1 MISLKSLSSSQLK
14 AIEYTTGPQIIK
26 GGPGSGKTTVLTY
39 KLLNLIKSGVNPES
53 ILCLNFNNKLINDTK
68 KRLFELLGENVNLSH
83 FGTFYSVFSQILRE
97 ESKSIKYTSYF
108 SIYDTEDSESLVAN
122 IIANF
127 NINSDQLSPKI
138 VRRRISYL
146 KSFMI
151 FPEDLK
157 SQSNISSNDE
167 KFIKIY
173 DEYQKKLKSND
184 SMDFEDLLLKSV
196 DLFKSKKVV
205 TKYKK
210 IFTNILIDDF
220 QDINKPQYE
229 ILIALSAKTDPVVV
243 FVDENQSIF
252 NWRGADPS
260 KIEQFTTDY
269 SKVKVFNLEN
279 SFRVNSNILMGAYS
293 VIKNNDPGNSVVS
306 GSLKQDGKKIS
317 IIRSADEKDEAYH
330 LARFIKDE
338 IAENKYSFDDFA
350 ILFRTQAQARTFED
364 VFQTEAIPFRIIGGV
379 EYYKKKEI
387 KDIIAYLKIFLNQHD
402 EESLLRIMNF
412 PQRGIGMTTVK
423 RMLQFSERHE
433 ITLFDTMGR
442 VFEVIDIKE
451 RIQKNVKSFKM
462 LLDKFILLK
471 DKLSVEELTRA
482 LLDELEIFKLL
493 NEEANFESLE
503 KKQNVEELLQS
514 ISIFCKNNPNLK
526 LEDYL
531 QTVCLMPDIE
541 KLDDS
546 SNKVT
551 LMTAHSSK
559 GLEFPVI
566 FVSGLEEDLFPL
578 AQKFSAETSIEEERR
593 LFFTCVTRAKDKV
606 YLSHA
611 RSRYRFG
618 EVAYQNRSRF
628 IDEIDAEY
636 AYDEDMSGNRKNNRR
651 TKKEV
656 YLEIFREMEYNNSA
670 PQSIK
675 VGARVLHEKFGLG
688 KVVNIV
694 GAGEN
699 QKVTVVFEGNLTKQ
713 LMLKYAKL
721 KVHNA

>member
-1 MISLKSLSSSQLK
+1 
-14 AIEYTTGPQIIK
+14 
-26 GGPGSGKTTVLTY
+26 
-39 KLLNLIKSGVNPES
+39 
-53 ILCLNFNNKLINDTK
+53 
-68 KRLFELLGENVNLSH
+68 
-83 FGTFYSVFSQILRE
+83 
-97 ESKSIKYTSYF
+97 
-108 SIYDTEDSESLVAN
+108 
-122 IIANF
+122 
-127 NINSDQLSPKI
+127 
-138 VRRRISYL
+138 
-146 KSFMI
+146 
-151 FPEDLK
+151 
-157 SQSNISSNDE
+157 
-167 KFIKIY
+167 
-173 DEYQKKLKSND
+173 
-184 SMDFEDLLLKSV
+184 MDFEDLLLKSV
-196 DLFKSKKVV
+196 DLFKSKKIVS
-205 TKYKK
+205 KYKK

-229 ILIALSAKTDPVVV
+229 ILSSLSAKTDPVVV

-260 KIEQFTTDY
+260 KIEQFATDY
-269 SKVKVFNLEN
+269 SKVKVFTLEN

-293 VIKNNDPGNSVVS
+293 VVKNNEPGNSVVA
-306 GSLKQDGKKIS
+306 GSLIQDGKKIS

-433 ITLFDTMGR
+433 INLFDTMGR

-531 QTVCLMPDIE
+531 QTVCLMADIE

-593 LFFTCVTRAKDKV
+593 LFYTCVTRAKDKV